1 MSATRCRSYGQRG
14 FSSCRCCV
22 PTDQKM
28 SKRQSSTKDRTSAI
42 QHPASSGEATL
53 RVVFVGHVDHGKSTL
68 IGRILSDT
76 NSLPEGKLEQVQRAC
91 AAENMEFEFAF
102 LLDALLEEQEQN
114 ITIDTTQI
122 PFKTAKRNYMIIDAP
137 GHKEFLKNMITGASN
152 ADAAVLVIAAN
163 EGVQE
168 QSKRHAYLL
177 SLLGVRQFCVVV
189 NKMDLADY
197 SEARFL
203 EIEKKYREFLKTL
216 NLETNVFIPASARFG
231 ENITVRSTKM
241 QWHRGPTLAEAL
253 DAMTPLAP
261 PIDLPLR
268 LCVQDVYKFDDRRII
283 AGRIETGTLQV
294 GDELVFSPANK
305 TSIVQSIEHWQP
317 ASTAATSPR
326 GNGGMAIAG
335 DSIGITL
342 QEQIFVERG
351 YVASHSK
358 DTPIET
364 NRFHADLFWIARQ
377 PARLS
382 HLYTARLATQEVKC
396 QIVSLDEVMDS
407 SSLERNPTKA
417 DQLARNEVG
426 RLTIQTRA
434 PIVLDNHDRLPPLGR
449 FVLVDDGMICGGGI
463 IHGGVYTDRSAIK
476 SKNIFWSEGKITA
489 QARATQHGHRG
500 AVVWLTGLSGSGK
513 STIAQAL
520 ERELFIRAMHPYVL
534 DGDNVRHGL
543 NSNLGFAPE
552 DRVENIRRVSEV
564 AKLMADAGNVVI
576 TAFISP
582 YRADR
587 QRARAIAME
596 GNAEFIEVFV
606 DARLEVC
613 EERDPKNL
621 YKKARAGQIREFT
634 GIDAPYESPVDP
646 EIVVQT
652 NQQSV
657 EESVA
662 SILER
667 LLPRLK

>member
-326 GNGGMAIAG
+326 GNGGIAIAG

-606 DARLEVC
+606 DAPLEVC

>member
-1 MSATRCRSYGQRG
+1 
-14 FSSCRCCV
+14 
-22 PTDQKM
+22 M
-28 SKRQSSTKDRTSAI
+28 SKRQSSTVHSTSSVK
-42 QHPASSGEATL
+42 HPASRGEATL

-68 IGRILSDT
+68 IGRTLSDT

-137 GHKEFLKNMITGASN
+137 GHKEFLKNMITGASS

-203 EIEKKYREFLKTL
+203 EIEKKYRVFLKTL
-216 NLETNVFIPASARFG
+216 NLETDVFIPASARFG
-231 ENITVRSTKM
+231 ENITARSTKM
-241 QWHRGPTLAEAL
+241 KWHHGPTLAEAL
-253 DAMTPLAP
+253 DAMTPMAP
-261 PIDLPLR
+261 PTDLPLR

-283 AGRIETGTLQV
+283 AGRIETGMLQV

-305 TSIVQSIEHWQP
+305 TSIVQSIEHWP
-317 ASTAATSPR
+317 PVTAAATSPR
-326 GNGGMAIAG
+326 ANNGIAIAG

-342 QEQIFVERG
+342 HEQIFVERG

-358 DTPIET
+358 DAPIET

-382 HLYTARLATQEVKC
+382 QLYTARLATQEVKC

-449 FVLVDDGMICGGGI
+449 FVLVDDGVICGGGI
-463 IHGGVYTDRSAIK
+463 VYGGVYTDRGAIK

-489 QARATQHGHRG
+489 QARGAQHGHRG

-534 DGDNVRHGL
+534 DGDNIRHGL

-587 QRARAIAME
+587 QRARSIAME

-606 DARLEVC
+606 DAPLEVC

-621 YKKARAGQIREFT
+621 YKKARAGEIREFT

>member
-114 ITIDTTQI
+114 
-122 PFKTAKRNYMIIDAP
+122 MIIDAP

-231 ENITVRSTKM
+231 ENITGRSTKM
-241 QWHRGPTLAEAL
+241 KWHRGPTLAEAL
-253 DAMTPLAP
+253 DEMTPLAP
-261 PIDLPLR
+261 PTDLPLR
-268 LCVQDVYKFDDRRII
+268 FCVQDVYKFDERRII

-294 GDELVFSPANK
+294 GNELVFSPANK

-326 GNGGMAIAG
+326 GNGGIAIAG

-377 PARLS
+377 PARL
-382 HLYTARLATQEVKC
+382 
-396 QIVSLDEVMDS
+396 
-407 SSLERNPTKA
+407 
-417 DQLARNEVG
+417 
-426 RLTIQTRA
+426 
-434 PIVLDNHDRLPPLGR
+434 
-449 FVLVDDGMICGGGI
+449 
-463 IHGGVYTDRSAIK
+463 
-476 SKNIFWSEGKITA
+476 
-489 QARATQHGHRG
+489 
-500 AVVWLTGLSGSGK
+500 
-513 STIAQAL
+513 
-520 ERELFIRAMHPYVL
+520 
-534 DGDNVRHGL
+534 
-543 NSNLGFAPE
+543 
-552 DRVENIRRVSEV
+552 
-564 AKLMADAGNVVI
+564 
-576 TAFISP
+576 
-582 YRADR
+582 
-587 QRARAIAME
+587 
-596 GNAEFIEVFV
+596 
-606 DARLEVC
+606 
-613 EERDPKNL
+613 
-621 YKKARAGQIREFT
+621 
-634 GIDAPYESPVDP
+634 
-646 EIVVQT
+646 
-652 NQQSV
+652 
-657 EESVA
+657 
-662 SILER
+662 
-667 LLPRLK
+667 

>member
-1 MSATRCRSYGQRG
+1 
-14 FSSCRCCV
+14 
-22 PTDQKM
+22 M
-28 SKRQSSTKDRTSAI
+28 SKRQSSTVHSTSSVK
-42 QHPASSGEATL
+42 HPGSPGEATL

-137 GHKEFLKNMITGASN
+137 GHKEFLKNMITGASS

-203 EIEKKYREFLKTL
+203 EIEKKYRVFLKTL
-216 NLETNVFIPASARFG
+216 KLETDVFIPASARFG
-231 ENITVRSTKM
+231 ENITARSTKM
-241 QWHRGPTLAEAL
+241 KWHHGPTLAEAL
-253 DAMTPLAP
+253 DAMTPMAP
-261 PIDLPLR
+261 PTDLPLR

-283 AGRIETGTLQV
+283 AGRIETGMLQV

-305 TSIVQSIEHWQP
+305 TSIVQSIEHWP
-317 ASTAATSPR
+317 PVTTAATSPR
-326 GNGGMAIAG
+326 ANNGIAIAG

-342 QEQIFVERG
+342 HEQIFVERG

-358 DTPIET
+358 DAPIET

-463 IHGGVYTDRSAIK
+463 IYGGVYTDRGAIK

-489 QARATQHGHRG
+489 QARGAQHGHRG

-534 DGDNVRHGL
+534 DGDNIRHGL

-587 QRARAIAME
+587 QRARSIAME

-606 DARLEVC
+606 DAPLEVC

-621 YKKARAGQIREFT
+621 YKKARAGEIREFT

>member
-1 MSATRCRSYGQRG
+1 
-14 FSSCRCCV
+14 
-22 PTDQKM
+22 M

-261 PIDLPLR
+261 PIDLALR

-606 DARLEVC
+606 DAPLEVC

-652 NQQSV
+652 NRQSV

>member
-1 MSATRCRSYGQRG
+1 MHST
-14 FSSCRCCV
+14 SSV
-22 PTDQKM
+22 K
-28 SKRQSSTKDRTSAI
+28 
-42 QHPASSGEATL
+42 HPASSGEATL

-137 GHKEFLKNMITGASN
+137 GHKEFLKNMITGASS

-203 EIEKKYREFLKTL
+203 EIEKKYRVFLKTL
-216 NLETNVFIPASARFG
+216 NLETDVFIPASARFG
-231 ENITVRSTKM
+231 ENITARSTKM
-241 QWHRGPTLAEAL
+241 KWHHGPTLAEAL
-253 DAMTPLAP
+253 DAMTPMAP
-261 PIDLPLR
+261 PTDLPLR

-305 TSIVQSIEHWQP
+305 TSIVQSIEHWP
-317 ASTAATSPR
+317 PVTTAATSPR
-326 GNGGMAIAG
+326 ANNGIAIAG

-342 QEQIFVERG
+342 HEQIFVERG

-358 DTPIET
+358 DAPIET

-463 IHGGVYTDRSAIK
+463 IYGGVYTDRGAIK

-489 QARATQHGHRG
+489 QARAAQHGHRG

-534 DGDNVRHGL
+534 DGDNIRHGL

-587 QRARAIAME
+587 QRARSIAME

-606 DARLEVC
+606 DAPLEVC

-621 YKKARAGQIREFT
+621 YKKARAGEIREFT

>member
-253 DAMTPLAP
+253 DTMTPLAP

-489 QARATQHGHRG
+489 QARAAQHGHRG

-606 DARLEVC
+606 DAPLEVC

>member
-1 MSATRCRSYGQRG
+1 MSATRCRSCGRRG
-14 FSSCRCCV
+14 FSSRQRRGR
-22 PTDQKM
+22 TNQK
-28 SKRQSSTKDRTSAI
+28 
-42 QHPASSGEATL
+42 
-53 RVVFVGHVDHGKSTL
+53 
-68 IGRILSDT
+68 
-76 NSLPEGKLEQVQRAC
+76 NEQT
-91 AAENMEFEFAF
+91 
-102 LLDALLEEQEQN
+102 
-114 ITIDTTQI
+114 TIDTTQI

-137 GHKEFLKNMITGASN
+137 GHKEFLKNMITGASS

-203 EIEKKYREFLKTL
+203 EIEKKYRVFLKTL
-216 NLETNVFIPASARFG
+216 NLETDVFIPASARFG
-231 ENITVRSTKM
+231 ENITTRSTKM
-241 QWHRGPTLAEAL
+241 KWHHGPTLAEAL
-253 DAMTPLAP
+253 DAMTPMAP
-261 PIDLPLR
+261 PTDLPLR

-283 AGRIETGTLQV
+283 AGRIETGMLQV

-305 TSIVQSIEHWQP
+305 TSIVQSIEHWP
-317 ASTAATSPR
+317 VIPSAVEGSRGASFKDSPR
-326 GNGGMAIAG
+326 DPSTPLGMTGVAG

-342 QEQIFVERG
+342 HEQIFVERG

-358 DTPIET
+358 DAPIET

-382 HLYTARLATQEVKC
+382 HLYTVRLATQEVKC

-463 IHGGVYTDRSAIK
+463 IHGGVYTDRGAIK

-552 DRVENIRRVSEV
+552 DRVENIRRVSEA

-606 DARLEVC
+606 DAPLEVC

-621 YKKARAGQIREFT
+621 YKKARAGEIREFT

-652 NQQSV
+652 NRQSV

>member
-1 MSATRCRSYGQRG
+1 
-14 FSSCRCCV
+14 
-22 PTDQKM
+22 M
-28 SKRQSSTKDRTSAI
+28 SKRQSSTVHSISGVKP
-42 QHPASSGEATL
+42 PASSGEAAL
-53 RVVFVGHVDHGKSTL
+53 RVVCDGHVDHGKSTL

-76 NSLPEGKLEQVQRAC
+76 NSLPEGKLEQGQRAC

-137 GHKEFLKNMITGASN
+137 GHKEFLKNMITGASS

-203 EIEKKYREFLKTL
+203 EIEKKYRVFLKTL
-216 NLETNVFIPASARFG
+216 NLETDVFIPASARFG
-231 ENITVRSTKM
+231 ENITGRSTKM
-241 QWHRGPTLAEAL
+241 KWHQGPTLADAL
-253 DAMTPLAP
+253 DAMTPMAP

-283 AGRIETGTLQV
+283 AGRIETGMLQV

-305 TSIVQSIEHWQP
+305 KSIVQSIEYWP
-317 ASTAATSPR
+317 VIPSAVEGSRGASFKVSQRDPSTPL
-326 GNGGMAIAG
+326 GMTGVAG

-342 QEQIFVERG
+342 HEQIFVERG

-358 DTPIET
+358 DAPIET

-407 SSLERNPTKA
+407 SSLERNPTTA

-463 IHGGVYTDRSAIK
+463 VYGGVYTDRGAIK

-489 QARATQHGHRG
+489 QARAAQHGHRG

-520 ERELFIRAMHPYVL
+520 ERQLYIRAMHPYVL
-534 DGDNVRHGL
+534 DGDNIRHGL

-587 QRARAIAME
+587 QRARSIAME

-606 DARLEVC
+606 DAPLEVC

-621 YKKARAGQIREFT
+621 YKKARAGEIREFT

>member
-1 MSATRCRSYGQRG
+1 MT
-14 FSSCRCCV
+14 
-22 PTDQKM
+22 
-28 SKRQSSTKDRTSAI
+28 KRPVGAKQSDNPQSAI
-42 QHPASSGEATL
+42 RDPHSSDAAHL
-53 RVVFVGHVDHGKSTL
+53 RIVFVGHVDHGKSTL

-114 ITIDTTQI
+114 
-122 PFKTAKRNYMIIDAP
+122 
-137 GHKEFLKNMITGASN
+137 MITGASN

-168 QSKRHAYLL
+168 QSNRHAYLL

-189 NKMDLADY
+189 TKMDLADY

-317 ASTAATSPR
+317 ASTAATPLR
-326 GNGGMAIAG
+326 GNGGIAIAG

-463 IHGGVYTDRSAIK
+463 IHGGVYTDRGAIK

-489 QARATQHGHRG
+489 QARAAQHGHRG

-606 DARLEVC
+606 DAPLEVC

>member
-463 IHGGVYTDRSAIK
+463 VHGGVYTDRSAIK

-606 DARLEVC
+606 DAPLEVC